1 MPHSL
6 RPHGRVTP
14 ALDQVNDRIRSLM
27 QEPASDER
35 TEAYA
40 QLLTEWADV
49 TRDDIAQAA

>member
-27 QEPASDER
+27 KEPASDER
-35 TEAYA
+35 TAAYA